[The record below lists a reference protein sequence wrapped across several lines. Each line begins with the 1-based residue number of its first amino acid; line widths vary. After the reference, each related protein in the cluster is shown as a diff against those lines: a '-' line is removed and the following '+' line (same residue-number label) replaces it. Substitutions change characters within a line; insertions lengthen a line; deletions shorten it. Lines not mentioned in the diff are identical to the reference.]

1 MNILSRVMS
10 ISLDNL
16 KTAQRHFNA
25 NPNSTNWNVLTKA
38 MLVYQQIT
46 QLSKPSNA
54 ESLTDLLA
62 RLDAMT
68 ASQWPETIVQHS
80 LNMSIADALA

>member
-46 QLSKPSNA
+46 QLSKPSNI
-54 ESLTDLLA
+54 ESLSDLLKH
-62 RLDAMT
+62 LESTT
-68 ASQWPETIVQHS
+68 ASQWPEIIVQHS
-80 LNMSIADALA
+80 LNMSIAEALA